1 MVRLIHLNPD
11 APGFNDGLV
20 LVKSTRLSAT
30 IPEREKKRENRERER
45 DRKRVERETERKK
58 ERQKERKRKRWISDK
73 RYQFALI

>member
-30 IPEREKKRENRERER
+30 IPEREKKKRKQGERER
-45 DRKRVERETERKK
+45 QKESRKRDRKKERKTERKK
-58 ERQKERKRKRWISDK
+58 EKKMDQ
-73 RYQFALI
+73 

>member
-30 IPEREKKRENRERER
+30 IPEREKKRKQGEREI
-45 DRKRVERETERKK
+45 ERE
-58 ERQKERKRKRWISDK
+58 
-73 RYQFALI
+73 